1 MKKNYF
7 LLIFL
12 ICCSVQ
18 QVDTKEDLNTIN
30 LENIETETIKESTQK
45 EQGNNYY
52 VNEKNIP
59 IVNDL
64 HFNLLENCIDF
75 IGSLHKV
82 DCLGSYE
89 VFKTLQFDD
98 AAVNIF
104 KTKNYLYIVLKGGK
118 IFEFNFIDQNLRQ
131 VFQAEDIQ
139 TIQETGLLSIA
150 INKQYDEFVVSYVNT
165 NFELIVDKYK
175 FKEDIADHTYLGQI
189 FSQQLNKPYTHIG
202 GNLIWS
208 DYFNTYLLSVGDNQ
222 EANEFSR
229 VNPAPLDT
237 TNQLGKILALEN
249 VITDAPLIYSQDI
262 NEKLTNIV
270 VYGLR
275 SPWQF
280 FEYNGYLAVFDV
292 GLSIHEEMTISKL
305 SDKAV
310 SYGWPIFE
318 GGSKA
323 KIIDNIENYEIEITY
338 VLNNSKLNNKESLK
352 QLESESLMPNFFYS
366 HFPTENDYR
375 GAIIGGDII
384 LDDNS
389 IYDLNIVS
397 TDIITNELFLYDI
410 QDATVKIVP
419 PPTSDR
425 VTITN
430 IRSLNNNFSDLVI
443 GTFEGKVIFL
453 NLP

>member
-1 MKKNYF
+1 MKKNLALF
-7 LLIFL
+7 VFL
-12 ICCSVQ
+12 ICCSGQ
-18 QVDTKEDLNTIN
+18 QSDTIEDFSNN
-30 LENIETETIKESTQK
+30 NSENSENETNQQIIQN
-45 EQGNNYY
+45 EQENNFYI
-52 VNEKNIP
+52 NEKNIP

-82 DCLGSYE
+82 DCLSSYE
-89 VFKTLQFDD
+89 VFDTIQFNE
-98 AAVNIF
+98 AVVNIF
-104 KTKNYLYIVLKGGK
+104 EAKNYIYIVLKGGK
-118 IFEFNFIDQNLRQ
+118 VFEFNFNDQNLRQ
-131 VFQAEDIQ
+131 IFQAEDIQ

-150 INKQYDEFVVSYVNT
+150 INNQYDEFVVSYVNT
-165 NFELIVDKYK
+165 EFELIVDKYK
-175 FKEDIADHTYLGQI
+175 FIDNIADHTYIGQI

-208 DYFNTYLLSVGDNQ
+208 DYYNTYLLSVGDNQ

-249 VITDAPLIYSQDI
+249 VVTEAPLIYSK
-262 NEKLTNIV
+262 NMGEKLTNIV

-305 SDKAV
+305 SNTAV

-323 KIIDNIENYEIEITY
+323 KTIDNIENYEIEITY
-338 VLNNSKLNNKESLK
+338 VLNNSKLDYKESLK
-352 QLESESLMPNFFYS
+352 QLESESLSPSFFYS
-366 HFPTENDYR
+366 HYPTENDYR

-384 LDDNS
+384 LGNDFV
-389 IYDLNIVS
+389 YDLNIVS
-397 TDIITNELFLYDI
+397 ADIITNELFLYDI
-410 QDATVKIVP
+410 NDSSVKIVP
-419 PPTSDR
+419 PPISDR

-430 IRSLNNNFSDLVI
+430 IRSLNNNFSDLVV
-443 GTFEGKVIFL
+443 GTFEGKVMFL

>member
-1 MKKNYF
+1 MKKNLALF
-7 LLIFL
+7 VFL
-12 ICCSVQ
+12 ICCSGQ
-18 QVDTKEDLNTIN
+18 QSDTIEDFSNN
-30 LENIETETIKESTQK
+30 NSENSENETNQQIIQNGQE
-45 EQGNNYY
+45 NNFYI
-52 VNEKNIP
+52 NEKNIP

-82 DCLGSYE
+82 DCLSSYE
-89 VFKTLQFDD
+89 VFDTIQFNESV
-98 AAVNIF
+98 VNIF
-104 KTKNYLYIVLKGGK
+104 EAKNYIYIVLKGGK
-118 IFEFNFIDQNLRQ
+118 VFEFNFNDQNLRQ
-131 VFQAEDIQ
+131 IFQAEDIQ

-150 INKQYDEFVVSYVNT
+150 INNQYDEFVVSYVNT
-165 NFELIVDKYK
+165 EFELIVDKYK
-175 FKEDIADHTYLGQI
+175 FKDNIADHTYIGQI

-208 DYFNTYLLSVGDNQ
+208 DYYNTYLLSVGDNQ

-249 VITDAPLIYSQDI
+249 VVTEAPLIYSK
-262 NEKLTNIV
+262 NMGEKLTNIV

-305 SDKAV
+305 SNTAV

-323 KIIDNIENYEIEITY
+323 KTIDNIENYEIEITY
-338 VLNNSKLNNKESLK
+338 VLNNSKLDYKESLK
-352 QLESESLMPNFFYS
+352 QLESESLSPSFFYS
-366 HFPTENDYR
+366 HYPTENDYR

-384 LDDNS
+384 LGNDFV
-389 IYDLNIVS
+389 YDLNIVS
-397 TDIITNELFLYDI
+397 ADIITNELFLYDI
-410 QDATVKIVP
+410 NDSSVKIVP
-419 PPTSDR
+419 PPISDR

-430 IRSLNNNFSDLVI
+430 IRSLNNNFSDLVV
-443 GTFEGKVIFL
+443 GTFEGKVMFL